1 CSGIDP
7 DILCKLMGTKMLTGK
22 SILVISP
29 QSWGKMSLSK
39 HHYAIELAKRGN
51 RVYFLNPPGKRQDR
65 KKGAVTIVP
74 AEATPGLWLIEH
86 RLWFPY
92 SLKFHAL
99 PLFHALMRFHVARIM
114 RQIGRP
120 VDLVWSFDLGN
131 LYPFRLFGRRP
142 HKIFHPVDE
151 PLNQVA
157 IDSAKDAEI
166 LFSVTREI
174 VDKYKAFPAPGYFIN
189 HGLAEE
195 FLTKGPAAWEKS
207 LPLRV
212 GLSGNWTRP
221 DIDTACLL
229 EIIRGQPAVIF
240 EFWGSYVSAD
250 SNIGGNSDPAIE
262 NFLRELQHAP
272 NVILHGPVPSA
283 RLAEELRRVDAFLI
297 CYDVQKDQSKGTNYH
312 KVMEYLSTGK
322 VIIANNITT
331 YRDRPD
337 LVQMVPERD
346 SNHSLPRL
354 FDTVIGNIEK
364 YNTESLRQA
373 RHSYAVDNAYQ
384 KQLDRIAGILESTL
398 HE

>member
-1 CSGIDP
+1 
-7 DILCKLMGTKMLTGK
+7 LMTGKVLTGK
-22 SILVISP
+22 TILVISP

-65 KKGAVTIVP
+65 KEEAVTIVP
-74 AEATPGLWLIEH
+74 SGAAPGLWLIEH

-92 SLKFHAL
+92 RLKFHAL
-99 PLFHALMRFHVARIM
+99 PLFHALMKFHVARII
-114 RQIGRP
+114 RHIGRP
-120 VDLVWSFDLGN
+120 VDIVWSFDLGN

-157 IDSAKDAEI
+157 IDSARDAQV

-174 VDKYKAFPAPGYFIN
+174 IDKYKGLPAPGFFVN

-195 FLTKGPAAWEKS
+195 FTTEALPAWEKS
-207 LPLRV
+207 LPVRV

-229 EIIRGQPAVIF
+229 QIIREQPAVIF
-240 EFWGSYVSAD
+240 EFWGSYQSAD

-262 NFLRELQHAP
+262 NFLRELQRAP
-272 NVILHGPVPSA
+272 NVILHGPVPPA
-283 RLAEELRRVDAFLI
+283 KLAAELRRVDAFLI
-297 CYDVQKDQSKGTNYH
+297 CYNVQKDQSKGTNYH

-337 LVQMVPERD
+337 LVQMVTERD
-346 SNHSLPRL
+346 NNDSLPRL
-354 FDTVIGNIEK
+354 FQTVIGNIEQ
-364 YNTESLRQA
+364 YNADPLRQA
-373 RHSYAVDNAYQ
+373 RHSYAVDNTYQ
-384 KQLDRIAGILESTL
+384 KQLDRIATILESIL
-398 HE
+398 HD